1 MSILISRRA
10 LWVPLLALS
19 ALALGAAWLGR
30 GSVGSFVAV
39 SEPAVATSVAAERQA
54 AARLVVRFAPEAASG
69 RLATRAEAEAGLR
82 RVGRALGLTLSYGR
96 PTSNLAHLVHVR
108 LPSAGTLEDAVRRL
122 RADPAVALVE
132 VDAVVRPA
140 LTPDDELFNDA
151 REIQWNLKAPAG
163 ARNGGA
169 NLPTAWDR
177 TRGAGVTVAVLDT
190 GIVTHADLAPNV
202 LLNADSTIAGY
213 DFVGTDV
220 RNPDSGFL
228 VANDSNGRDADPAD
242 PGDWISAG
250 DLANSVFAGCT
261 EASSSWHGTAMAGV
275 IAAVGNNTIGMA
287 GVAYESKVLPVRVL
301 GKCKG
306 FMVDV
311 ADAIR
316 WASGAQ
322 PEGTT
327 WELMGI
333 PANTTPARV
342 INLSLS
348 GIGTCPADSTLQS
361 AIDAARTA
369 GSVVVV
375 ATGNDSMSVIGSPA
389 SCSGVISV
397 TSHTV
402 EGDKMNTANWGAGTD
417 ISAPGGGTCAT
428 LTGTACPPHG
438 TALAANTTWRE
449 LWSTDN
455 TGTTTP
461 ATDAALVFADAGTS
475 VAAAHV
481 SGAAA
486 LLVSAMPSL
495 TPDGVESILKASA
508 RAFPT
513 GTYCW
518 TNEVGTLR
526 CGTGLLDASAAMAR
540 LTALTP
546 TVTAQTS
553 AAIAVAGSTVT
564 LTGAATPGSA
574 GSSADLTYR
583 WQQMSGPEMMLS
595 STTSTST
602 TFTFP
607 APTLE
612 GPTSGGALSFRFTAT
627 DTTGASASATV
638 NMRANNAPTVD
649 AITNPSVRAGQTV
662 TFTATGGDP
671 EIDPL
676 TFTATGVPTGA
687 TFSSAGVF
695 NWASA
700 TAGTFS
706 VSVTASD
713 GNLASAPRTVTI
725 TVAPNTAPTVNAI
738 TNPSVRVGEA
748 VNFTATATDAENDA
762 LTFAATGV
770 PTGATFSAAGV
781 FSWPTPVAGTYTVS
795 VTASDGALTSAAR
808 TVTITVRANTAP
820 TINTITN
827 PSVRVGQAVNFTAT
841 GTDAE
846 RDGQSVA

>member
-1 MSILISRRA
+1 M
-10 LWVPLLALS
+10 
-19 ALALGAAWLGR
+19 ALGAAWSVR
-30 GSVGSFVAV
+30 GSVGSLVAE
-39 SEPAVATSVAAERQA
+39 SDPAATTVAAESQA

-69 RLATRAEAEAGLR
+69 RLATRAEAEASLH
-82 RVGRALGLTLSYGR
+82 RVSRALGLTLAYGR
-96 PTSNLAHLVHVR
+96 PTANLAHLVQVR
-108 LPSAGTLEDAVRRL
+108 LPSAGALEDALRRL

-190 GIVTHADLAPNV
+190 GIVTHADLAANV
-202 LLNADSTIAGY
+202 LSNGY
-213 DFVGTDV
+213 DFIGTDV

-228 VANDSNGRDADPAD
+228 VANDTHGRDSNPAD

-250 DLANSVFAGCT
+250 DLLNSVFAGCSV
-261 EASSSWHGTAMAGV
+261 APSSWHGTAMAGV
-275 IAAVGNNTIGMA
+275 IAAVGNNSIGMT

-301 GKCKG
+301 GKCRG

-322 PEGTT
+322 AAGTT
-327 WELMGI
+327 WAALGI
-333 PANTTPARV
+333 PDNTTPARV

-375 ATGNDSMSVIGSPA
+375 ATGNDSMSTIGSPS
-389 SCSGVISV
+389 SCSGVIAV

-402 EGDKMNTANWGAGTD
+402 EGDKMSTANWGSGTD
-417 ISAPGGGTCAT
+417 ISAPGGGTCT
-428 LTGTACPPHG
+428 LLIGASCLPHG
-438 TALAANTTWRE
+438 TAGAANTIWRE

-461 ATDAALVFADAGTS
+461 ATDAQLVFGDAGTS

-486 LLVSAMPSL
+486 LLIAAMPSL
-495 TPDGVESILKASA
+495 TPDGVESILKVSS
-508 RAFPT
+508 RVFPT

-518 TNEVGTLR
+518 TNEIGTLR
-526 CGTGLLDASAAMAR
+526 CGTGLLDASAAMTR

-553 AAIAVAGSTVT
+553 AAIAAAGSTVT
-564 LTGAATPGSA
+564 LTGTATPGSA
-574 GSSADLTYR
+574 GSTAGLTYR
-583 WQQMSGPEMMLS
+583 WQQMSGPVVTLS
-595 STTSTST
+595 STTNLST
-602 TFTFP
+602 TFT
-607 APTLE
+607 APS
-612 GPTSGGALSFRFTAT
+612 PGGALSFRFTAT

-638 NMRANNAPTVD
+638 NMRANTAPTVD
-649 AITNPSVRAGQTV
+649 VIANQSVRAGQSV
-662 TFTATGGDP
+662 TFTATGADVDGDT
-671 EIDPL
+671 L
-676 TFTATGVPTGA
+676 TFAATGVPTGA

-695 NWASA
+695 SWPAA
-700 TAGTFS
+700 VAGTFT
-706 VSVTASD
+706 VSVTASE
-713 GNLASAPRTVTI
+713 GNLASVARTVTI
-725 TVAPNTAPTVNAI
+725 AVAPNTAPTVNAI
-738 TNPSVRVGEA
+738 NNPNVRAGEA

-770 PTGATFSAAGV
+770 PTGATFSAAGA
-781 FSWPTPVAGTYTVS
+781 FSWTNAT
-795 VTASDGALTSAAR
+795 
-808 TVTITVRANTAP
+808 TVTSPALSTTSDNT
-820 TINTITN
+820 
-827 PSVRVGQAVNFTAT
+827 F
-841 GTDAE
+841 
-846 RDGQSVA
+846 